1 VGGKVF
7 IKAKEAEIS
16 EFPETWKLDLTDPPK
31 SYKIKKFD
39 FKYIF
44 IFVKFVSYAMLGVIL
59 MLGVA
64 NTLNVA
70 QVRIVATG
78 SMIPAVE
85 PGDMVIGLNSQ
96 FIEANVGDIVIYQAR
111 RFDNEEVAKF
121 AHRIIE
127 GDKISG
133 FILKGDN
140 NPEPDVQRVSPE
152 DIESVIIF
160 TVPNVG
166 YVLNPQ
172 VIIYALMAL
181 VAMFIAWE
189 FLKSDD

>member
-1 VGGKVF
+1 
-7 IKAKEAEIS
+7 
-16 EFPETWKLDLTDPPK
+16 
-31 SYKIKKFD
+31 
-39 FKYIF
+39 
-44 IFVKFVSYAMLGVIL
+44 
-59 MLGVA
+59 
-64 NTLNVA
+64 
-70 QVRIVATG
+70 
-78 SMIPAVE
+78 MIPAVE